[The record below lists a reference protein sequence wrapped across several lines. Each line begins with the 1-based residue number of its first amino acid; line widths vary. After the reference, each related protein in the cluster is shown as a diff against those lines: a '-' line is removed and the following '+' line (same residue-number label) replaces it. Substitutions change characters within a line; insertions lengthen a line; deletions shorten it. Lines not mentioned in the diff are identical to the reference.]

1 MYLNVISRYI
11 ELHCI
16 ALYYTRT
23 YTHTHTVHVNLE
35 VEAFQHSCQLV
46 PICAFVHHSFVII
59 HVWASTAFQTCN
71 TNFLYL
77 FVLLI
82 DLKRGWFIS
91 PGGVDRCA
99 PYCAI
104 LSMHWSLMEVWTR
117 FRSCRVGQLQ
127 PLQTPWRPLFK
138 FLFRR
143 HFCNLLYE
151 SWTDGECVSL
161 LGKYRGAR

>member
-1 MYLNVISRYI
+1 MLYHVTLN
-11 ELHCI
+11 CI
-16 ALYYTRT
+16 ALHYTT
-23 YTHTHTVHVNLE
+23 HAHTHTHCTRKLGSWGFPTFLPTCTHLCICTP
-35 VEAFQHSCQLV
+35 FFRYHSCMGFHGIPNLQY
-46 PICAFVHHSFVII
+46 
-59 HVWASTAFQTCN
+59 Q
-71 TNFLYL
+71 L

-104 LSMHWSLMEVWTR
+104 LSMDWSLMEVWTR

-151 SWTDGECVSL
+151 SWTDGECVQL
-161 LGKYRGAR
+161 AR